1 NTRVVAVL
9 GGVGYNEKKTTAQI
23 HERNRRF
30 DVNIERSEAS
40 VVGQRDPRVIEYTP
54 SSALTQSH
62 RDQAIKS
69 DPRHISRKCS
79 VECERVDLHRRRF
92 QDAGQ
97 SFLSIQGY
105 SQMTR
110 EAVARTTRNYSEWYG
125 GSYEC
130 TRNLVHRTIAASC
143 YNDGIAITNSLTG
156 KVSRM
161 TWRLSVG
168 KRERCISIV
177 KNARG
182 KRFKISGSAGAGPPV
197 SDDQDFM
204 PEHLLPGLLRHFAFD
219 VFDGFSK
226 GLQLFRI
233 VVGDADVEG
242 LLEL

>member
-1 NTRVVAVL
+1 M
-9 GGVGYNEKKTTAQI
+9 
-23 HERNRRF
+23 
-30 DVNIERSEAS
+30 
-40 VVGQRDPRVIEYTP
+40 
-54 SSALTQSH
+54 
-62 RDQAIKS
+62 AIKS
-69 DPRHISRKCS
+69 DPRHIHRKFI

-110 EAVARTTRNYSEWYG
+110 EAVARTTRNYSEWYR

-182 KRFKISGSAGAGPPV
+182 KGVKIRGSAGAGPPG
-197 SDDQDFM
+197 SDSEEFR
-204 PEHLLPGLLRHFAFD
+204 PEPLRAGL
-219 VFDGFSK
+219 S
-226 GLQLFRI
+226 
-233 VVGDADVEG
+233 
-242 LLEL
+242 